1 MDIAAAALPP
11 DRMYKLLISTVM
23 PRPVALVSTLNGD
36 GSLNAAPFS
45 FFNVFSEAPP
55 LVILGIEGSKRP
67 GGGPLKDTS
76 RNIAERGEFV
86 VNLVNQAIVDKMVA
100 CAVPFPEGMS
110 EFTEAGLTPRPSQQ
124 IATPGILESPV
135 SFECRLF
142 SNQTLAQ
149 GRNLVAG
156 EIVHL
161 HIHDHLIDANL
172 HVDVAAL
179 DIVGRMH
186 GNGWYTSTR
195 DRFQIPNMTVAE
207 WRAKKAPPE
216 KSD

>member
-11 DRMYKLLISTVM
+11 DRMYKLLTSTVM
-23 PRPVALVSTLNGD
+23 PRPVALVSTLNAD
-36 GSLNAAPFS
+36 RSANAAPFS

-55 LVILGIEGSKRP
+55 LLILGIEGSKRP

-86 VNLVNQAIVDKMVA
+86 VNLVDRAMAEKMVV
-100 CAVPFPEGMS
+100 CAVPFPEGTS
-110 EFTEAGLTPRPSQQ
+110 EFAEVGLTPRPSRQ

-142 SNQTLAQ
+142 SNQTLPQ
-149 GRNLVAG
+149 GRNIVAG
-156 EIVHL
+156 EIVHV

-172 HVDVAAL
+172 HVDIAAL
-179 DIVGRMH
+179 DIIGRMN
-186 GNGWYTSTR
+186 GNGWYTTTR
-195 DRFQIPNMTVAE
+195 DRFQIPNMTVTE
-207 WRAKKAPPE
+207 WRAKRGT
-216 KSD
+216 